1 MPERTCIAQIAER
14 VRRKCTLFGSIGAHR
29 LSTCKYLSH
38 GQQTNEPEIREPCA
52 LEHPTWSPSPQSVA
66 AMLPVP
72 LCSAFFEFNC
82 ASDFEVANLG
92 SDESPVRAVH
102 LLSAEYIGRTTPA
115 SQKKQKPQQAHWW
128 LSPVR
133 CAVAFFGGKTIGRA
147 SVRIEFHGSRCDVE
161 LFVHPPSCLLFV
173 LSYMGRLPMCGM
185 SSPIWEAL
193 YPAFGLGLVFRG
205 LGVVFRSG
213 IMAPTRTRVSWSGV
227 VVEMRCRP

>member
-115 SQKKQKPQQAHWW
+115 SQNKKNKHIGGYPLYGAPLHFLGGKPLAGQVFASSSMDLDVTLNCLCIPPPVYY
-128 LSPVR
+128 LSSAIWEDFPCVV
-133 CAVAFFGGKTIGRA
+133 CLPLYGKLCILLLGSGWCFGGWGWC
-147 SVRIEFHGSRCDVE
+147 FGQ
-161 LFVHPPSCLLFV
+161 
-173 LSYMGRLPMCGM
+173 
-185 SSPIWEAL
+185 AL
-193 YPAFGLGLVFRG
+193 WRQHEQG
-205 LGVVFRSG
+205 
-213 IMAPTRTRVSWSGV
+213 
-227 VVEMRCRP
+227 